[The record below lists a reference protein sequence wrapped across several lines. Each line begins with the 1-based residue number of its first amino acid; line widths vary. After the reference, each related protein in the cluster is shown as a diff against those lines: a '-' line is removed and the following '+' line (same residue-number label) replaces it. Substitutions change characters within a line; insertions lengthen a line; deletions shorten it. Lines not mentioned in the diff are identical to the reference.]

1 MQSFKETLRDEQSTQ
16 LFLRERISVS
26 SNQKRVE
33 LLLVVSGNQPFA
45 ILMTQ
50 VHNVVRPGPDG
61 IEVLHEPNSD
71 EPYASGEI
79 YYQGEGLKVLELP
92 RALQLPLVEPINRSR
107 ILVCG
112 KLKPDGTLENPFGV
126 AIEDVIAVKT
136 YSLDD
141 LRLLPKWLTDGIPGL
156 IWGAVLVE
164 REVLVHEKTL
174 DSGVLEPVNFGDF
187 SSSNSFENG
196 QTFKDSQ
203 RPVMLLDL
211 EVLRSVL
218 FVGQENTW

>member
-1 MQSFKETLRDEQSTQ
+1 
-16 LFLRERISVS
+16 
-26 SNQKRVE
+26 
-33 LLLVVSGNQPFA
+33 
-45 ILMTQ
+45 
-50 VHNVVRPGPDG
+50 
-61 IEVLHEPNSD
+61 
-71 EPYASGEI
+71 
-79 YYQGEGLKVLELP
+79 
-92 RALQLPLVEPINRSR
+92 
-107 ILVCG
+107 
-112 KLKPDGTLENPFGV
+112 
-126 AIEDVIAVKT
+126 
-136 YSLDD
+136 
-141 LRLLPKWLTDGIPGL
+141 
-156 IWGAVLVE
+156 VLVE